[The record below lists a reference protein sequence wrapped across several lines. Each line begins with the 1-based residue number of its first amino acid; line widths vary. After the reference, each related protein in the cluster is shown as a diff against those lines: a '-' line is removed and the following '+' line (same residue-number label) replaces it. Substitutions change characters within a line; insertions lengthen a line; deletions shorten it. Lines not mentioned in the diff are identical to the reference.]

1 MAMVQVLGGP
11 ELPGQEVGE
20 LSGGGKSMKC
30 HAALS
35 NAICQMSY
43 QHIYKSNQMH
53 RQASCEAPVDRSP
66 GQGLL

>member
-20 LSGGGKSMKC
+20 LSGGGKSMKF

-35 NAICQMSY
+35 NAIRQMSY
-43 QHIYKSNQMH
+43 QHIYKLNSDA
-53 RQASCEAPVDRSP
+53 QA
-66 GQGLL
+66 GFM